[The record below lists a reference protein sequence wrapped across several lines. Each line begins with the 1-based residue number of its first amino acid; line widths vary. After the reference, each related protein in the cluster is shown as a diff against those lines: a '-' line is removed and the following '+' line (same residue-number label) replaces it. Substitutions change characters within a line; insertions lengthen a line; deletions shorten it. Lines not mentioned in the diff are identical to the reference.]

1 MRIMRAVG
9 HVVMLVLVD
18 MAIIIVVGAVLLLG
32 SAAWQLLTGAA
43 P

>member
-1 MRIMRAVG
+1 MRIMRAVV

-18 MAIIIVVGAVLLLG
+18 MAIIIVVGGGLLLAY
-32 SAAWQLLTGAA
+32 AAWRLLIGDV